1 MIIFVQVVR
10 VDLVKELP
18 DSTVDATGH
27 LPDPLKLVSVL
38 HLVGFSIMIMIMI
51 IMTITCNSSSTL
63 VPVTSSATPS
73 AIKVSETALNC

>member
-1 MIIFVQVVR
+1 MIIFIQAVI

-38 HLVGFSIMIMIMI
+38 HLVGFSIMIMI

>member
-38 HLVGFSIMIMIMI
+38 HLVGFSIMIMI